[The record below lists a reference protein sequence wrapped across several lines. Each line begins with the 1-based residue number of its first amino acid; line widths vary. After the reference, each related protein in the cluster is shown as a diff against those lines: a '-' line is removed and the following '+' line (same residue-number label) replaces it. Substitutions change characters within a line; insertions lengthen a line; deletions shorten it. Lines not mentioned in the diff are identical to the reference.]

1 MGLGRL
7 ARCRALLAD
16 DDQAEGLYQESLE
29 VLRDADLATDLARSH
44 LVYGEWLRRQR
55 RRREARSQLGA
66 AFDAFA
72 GMGAKGFAAR
82 ARTELRATGTHARAR
97 HTGTSL
103 ELTAQETQ
111 VATLVVAGDTN
122 REAAAKLFIS
132 PATVEYHLRHV
143 YQKFGVSSRTQ
154 LARSMALKERE
165 LRPVR

>member
-16 DDQAEGLYQESLE
+16 DNQAEGLYQESLE
-29 VLRDADLATDLARSH
+29 VLRDADLTTES
-44 LVYGEWLRRQR
+44 GTETPGLRRVASASAPSPRGPQPAR
-55 RRREARSQLGA
+55 RRFRRVRRHGRQGLRRAGPNRALGHRRPRASQACGSAR
-66 AFDAFA
+66 
-72 GMGAKGFAAR
+72 
-82 ARTELRATGTHARAR
+82 
-97 HTGTSL
+97 

-154 LARSMALKERE
+154 LARSMAMKERE